1 MNEIGRIVYSIS
13 GTILENSKRKMAAE
27 KALAAIEKELPE
39 NAFTCEIIEDILQ
52 VAKDI
57 IYAKPLH

>member
-1 MNEIGRIVYSIS
+1 MNEIGRTVYSIS

-27 KALAAIEKELPE
+27 KALASIEKELPE

>member
-1 MNEIGRIVYSIS
+1 MNEIGKTVYPVS

-39 NAFTCEIIEDILQ
+39 KAFTCEIIEDILR

-57 IYAKPLH
+57 IYTKPLH